1 MTPARSLVVAG
12 WVASALLAQQSDLPS
27 PPGQLID
34 IGGRTLHA
42 ICSGQ
47 GSPTVVLEAGASSFA
62 IDWTLVQ
69 PEIARTT
76 RVCSYD
82 RAGMGWSDPPGKGE
96 QNAAS
101 DALAAKRR
109 ERTSEDLHR
118 LLTTAKEPPPYVLVG
133 ASRGGLMVRTY
144 LLEYPADVAG
154 FVLVDPSSE
163 DRLFTMVDGK
173 ALAIAEATPEQIKK
187 NAPSGPVNVPRRKPQ
202 TGAPFDKLPPDV
214 YRVRILLDERL
225 IASVPN
231 TVAPEVVAAS
241 QESERAYL
249 ARLLA
254 TRAGTSHPLGD
265 RPTVVLTRGDEKN
278 ADREAAHAAL
288 AALSANSRHSVI
300 AGAGHEIHLFQPAAV
315 VQAIHDVVTSVR
327 TKTMLKKQE

>member
-1 MTPARSLVVAG
+1 MSPARSLVVAG

-34 IGGRTLHA
+34 IGGRKLHA
-42 ICSGQ
+42 LCSGQ
-47 GSPTVVLEAGASSFA
+47 GSPTVVLEAGASAFA

-69 PEIARTT
+69 SEIARTT

-82 RAGMGWSDPPGKGE
+82 RAGMGWSDPPGQGE
-96 QNAAS
+96 RS
-101 DALAAKRR
+101 
-109 ERTSEDLHR
+109 SEDLHA
-118 LLTTAKEPPPYVLVG
+118 LLTAAKEPPPYVLVG

-144 LLEYPADVAG
+144 LLEYPTDVAG

-254 TRAGTSHPLGD
+254 TRAATSHPLGD

-288 AALSANSRHSVI
+288 AAQSTNSRHSVI

>member
-1 MTPARSLVVAG
+1 MSPGRSLVVAG
-12 WVASALLAQQSDLPS
+12 WVASALLAQQSDLPP

-34 IGGRTLHA
+34 IGGRKLHA

-96 QNAAS
+96 HAS
-101 DALAAKRR
+101 G
-109 ERTSEDLHR
+109 DLHA
-118 LLTTAKEPPPYVLVG
+118 LLTAAKEPPPYVLVG

-144 LLEYPADVAG
+144 LLEYPTDVAG

-163 DRLFTMVDGK
+163 DRLFTMVDGR
-173 ALAIAEATPEQIKK
+173 ALAIAEATPEQIRK

-202 TGAPFDKLPPDV
+202 IGAPFDKLPSDV

-225 IASVPN
+225 IASVPD

-241 QESERAYL
+241 QESERASL

-254 TRAGTSHPLGD
+254 TRSGSPHPLGD

-278 ADREAAHAAL
+278 ADRETSHAAL
-288 AALSANSRHSVI
+288 AALSTNSRHSVI

-315 VQAIHDVVTSVR
+315 VQAIRDVVTSAR
-327 TKTMLKKQE
+327 T